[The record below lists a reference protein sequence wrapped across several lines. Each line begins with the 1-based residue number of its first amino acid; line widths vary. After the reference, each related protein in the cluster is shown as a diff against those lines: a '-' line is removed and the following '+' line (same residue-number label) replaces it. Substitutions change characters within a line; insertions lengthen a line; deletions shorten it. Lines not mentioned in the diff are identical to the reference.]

1 MIGSHTVTF
10 KTRPTGDLLLK
21 YLLPSVVSPFGVD
34 CDKRVMKYAYVWLG
48 LLLLLIG
55 QPALAQKIVFSGQ
68 ITEVGN
74 GQPVPFA
81 SVFVKGTSAGATAD
95 ENGRYE
101 LTLTQ
106 PADSLSASAVGYKPR
121 SRKVSRTQAQQVV
134 NFALPSAA
142 QQLGEVVIR
151 STENPAYAILRK
163 VQQHKKQNDKG
174 RLDAFEFDSYNRIE
188 VSLSDI
194 SDRLAKRK
202 VIRDM
207 TAVASG
213 VGEMERNASGKP
225 TVPLFA
231 SEVMSRYFVRHRP
244 NREREEIK
252 HSQLHG
258 VAPRDGTLLSQVLGS
273 SFQDYD
279 FYPNWQVVMGKD
291 FISPIADG
299 WRITY
304 DYDLED
310 TVQIGTNKCYQLKV
324 FPRRAQDLAFT
335 GRIWITTDSYALRRV
350 DLEVDPKANINF
362 VDQIRVYQDL
372 TPSAAGPWLPQRTR
386 VVVGMKPTPKQ
397 TGLLVRFTTVNSGFD
412 VEHPHGLP
420 FYDQPFAAATDA
432 LKTEPEFWQQNRP
445 DTLSAQE
452 ARTMTVLDSVGKLP
466 SVRTFLE
473 VADLVVNGYEELGP
487 RGRFELG
494 PILSTYTWNNVE
506 GHRLRAG
513 FRSTPHLSPDWL
525 LKGYAAY
532 GTRDGEFKYG
542 LSVDRIL
549 NRPNWTVFT
558 AKYSH
563 DIDLVALLD
572 NELALESPLF
582 EAAARFGNIKP
593 GLPLWRDV
601 TTVTG
606 QSDLFHNFTQKVT
619 LRHQRFDPIYNFA
632 YYTTDNHETGAPTAE
647 KFNLSEM
654 ILESRYAPG
663 EVLIQNQNRRY
674 AVGTMK
680 WPVLTFRYTLGLPG
694 VLGSDF
700 QYQKFN
706 LAVEQSVQL
715 GQLGRTEYIFEAGYI
730 PSTVPYPVLKNHLGN
745 ESPIYTSSAYNLMRY
760 FEFVSDRYAS
770 VHAEHYFEGLFINA
784 VPLLKKLDWRLLA
797 SGNVLYGG
805 VSQANQ
811 NTTPAFEPN
820 GVPRPTFRPLTPGT
834 PYVELGYG
842 VENIFKFVRVDFLH
856 RLTYRDLPGVRTFGV
871 KVCAQFKL

>member
-1 MIGSHTVTF
+1 MILRF
-10 KTRPTGDLLLK
+10 LLLV
-21 YLLPSVVSPFGVD
+21 LLGVGATATVGVAQQLTLQG
-34 CDKRVMKYAYVWLG
+34 RVTDAATG
-48 LLLLLIG
+48 
-55 QPALAQKIVFSGQ
+55 AA
-68 ITEVGN
+68 
-74 GQPVPFA
+74 VPFA
-81 SVFVKGTSAGATAD
+81 SVYVKGTTAGTTAAD
-95 ENGRYE
+95 DGRYE
-101 LTLTQ
+101 LQ
-106 PADSLSASAVGYKPR
+106 IPPGADSVTASAMGYRPLSGR
-121 SRKVSRTQAQQVV
+121 ITRQLVQRIDL
-134 NFALPSAA
+134 ALPSAA

-163 VQQHKKQNDKG
+163 VQQHKKQNDKA

-194 SDRLAKRK
+194 SDRLARRK

-207 TAVASG
+207 ASVASAA
-213 VGEMERNASGKP
+213 GEMERNAAGKP

-310 TVQIGTNKCYQLKV
+310 TVQIGPNKCYQLNV

-350 DLEVDPKANINF
+350 DLSVDPKANINF

-412 VEHPHGLP
+412 VEHPHELP

-473 VADLVVNGYEELGP
+473 VADLVVNGYQPLGPRERVELGP
-487 RGRFELG
+487 L
-494 PILSTYTWNNVE
+494 LNSYNWNNVE
-506 GHRLRAG
+506 GSRLRVG
-513 FRSTPHLSPDWL
+513 LRTTPALSRDWL
-525 LKGYAAY
+525 AQGYLAY

-542 LSVDRIL
+542 LSADRIVDRTH
-549 NRPNWTVFT
+549 WTVLS
-558 AKYSH
+558 ASHSH
-563 DIDLVALLD
+563 DLDLVALLD
-572 NELALESPLF
+572 NDRALESPLF
-582 EAAARFGNIKP
+582 EMAARFGNIKP
-593 GLPLWRDV
+593 LLPLWRDV
-601 TTVTG
+601 TSISAQT
-606 QSDLFHNFTQKVT
+606 DLFHNFTQKVT
-619 LRHQRFDPIYNFA
+619 LRHQRFDPTYNFA
-632 YYTTDNHETGAPTAE
+632 YYTGSEQVPGAPTAHR
-647 KFNLSEM
+647 FNLSELV
-654 ILESRYAPG
+654 LESRYAPD
-663 EVLIQNQNRRY
+663 EQWLQHQNHRT
-674 AVGTMK
+674 AIGDKK
-680 WPVLTFRYTLGLPG
+680 WPVFTFRYTLGVPG

-700 QYQKFN
+700 RYHKFN
-706 LAVEQSVQL
+706 LGVAQRVQL
-715 GQLGRTEYIFEAGYI
+715 GQLGRTEYILDAGYI
-730 PSTVPYPVLKNHLGN
+730 PSTVPYPVLKAHLGN
-745 ESPIYTSSAYNLMRY
+745 ESPIFTTNAYNLMGY

-770 VHAEHYFEGLFINA
+770 LHVEHYFEGLLINA
-784 VPLLKKLDWRLLA
+784 VPLLKKLDWRLVA

-805 VSQANQ
+805 LRAANTL
-811 NTTPAFEPN
+811 TTPAVDAY
-820 GVPRPTFRPLTPGT
+820 GLPTPTYRGLGRA
-834 PYVELGYG
+834 PYAEVGYG
-842 VENIFKFVRVDFLH
+842 VENIFKFIRVDFVH
-856 RLTYRDLPGVRTFGV
+856 RLTYRDEPGVKTFGV
-871 KVCAQFKL
+871 KVSAQFKL

>member
-1 MIGSHTVTF
+1 
-10 KTRPTGDLLLK
+10 
-21 YLLPSVVSPFGVD
+21 
-34 CDKRVMKYAYVWLG
+34 MKYAYAWLG
-48 LLLLLIG
+48 LLLLLVG

-68 ITEVGN
+68 VTEAAN

-81 SVFVKGTSAGATAD
+81 SIYVKGTTLGTTAD
-95 ENGRYE
+95 DEGRYQ
-101 LTLTQ
+101 LTLNQ
-106 PADSLSASAVGYKPR
+106 PVDSLTASAVGFRPK
-121 SRKVSRTQAQQVV
+121 SRKVSRTLEKQTV
-134 NFALPSAA
+134 NFPLPSAA

-194 SDRLAKRK
+194 TDRLARRK

-207 TAVASG
+207 ASVASS

-231 SEVMSRYFVRHRP
+231 SEVISRYYVRHRP

-252 HSQLHG
+252 HSKLHG
-258 VAPRDGTLLSQVLGS
+258 VTPRDGTLLSQVLGS

-310 TVQIGTNKCYQLKV
+310 TVQIGANKCYQLKV

-372 TPSAAGPWLPQRTR
+372 TPSSAGPWLPQRTR
-386 VVVGMKPTPKQ
+386 VVVGMKPTKNQ
-397 TGLLVRFTTVNSGFD
+397 TGLLVRFNTINSGFQAGQPR
-412 VEHPHGLP
+412 ELP
-420 FYDQPFAAATDA
+420 FYDQPFASAPNA
-432 LKTEPEFWQQNRP
+432 LKTPAGFWEQNRP
-445 DTLSAQE
+445 DTLTAQE
-452 ARTMTVLDSVGKLP
+452 ARTLTVLDSVGKLP

-506 GHRLRAG
+506 GHRLRLG
-513 FRSTPHLSPDWL
+513 FRSTPELSPDWL

-549 NRPNWTVFT
+549 NRPNWTVFS

-572 NELALESPLF
+572 NDLALESPLF
-582 EAAARFGNIKP
+582 EAAARFGNVKP
-593 GLPLWRDV
+593 GLPLWRDLTAV
-601 TTVTG
+601 TA
-606 QSDLFHNFTQKVT
+606 QSDLFHNFTQKLT
-619 LRHQRFDPIYNFA
+619 LRHQRFDPLYNFA
-632 YYTTDNHETGAPTAE
+632 YYTTANHEPGAPTAQN
-647 KFNLSEM
+647 FNLSEV

-680 WPVLTFRYTLGLPG
+680 WPVFTLKYTLGLPG

-700 QYQKFN
+700 KYQKFN
-706 LAVEQSVQL
+706 FSMEQSVQL
-715 GQLGRTEYIFEAGYI
+715 GQLGRTEYILEAGYI

-760 FEFVSDRYAS
+760 SEFVSDRYAS
-770 VHAEHYFEGLFINA
+770 LHAEHYFEGLFINA

-805 VSQANQ
+805 VSQANRDA
-811 NTTPAFEPN
+811 TPAFEPD
-820 GVPRPTFRPLTPGT
+820 GTPRPTFRSLTPST

-842 VENIFKFVRVDFLH
+842 VENIFKFIRVDFLH
-856 RLTYRDLPGVRTFGV
+856 RLTYRDLPNVKTFGV

>member
-1 MIGSHTVTF
+1 M
-10 KTRPTGDLLLK
+10 LL
-21 YLLPSVVSPFGVD
+21 VVGVSPAV
-34 CDKRVMKYAYVWLG
+34 
-48 LLLLLIG
+48 
-55 QPALAQKIVFSGQ
+55 AQRIVFTGR
-68 ITEVGN
+68 ITEVAT

-81 SVFVKGTSAGATAD
+81 SVYVKGTSFGATAD
-95 ENGRYE
+95 EEGRYE
-101 LTLTQ
+101 LKLNQ
-106 PADSLSASAVGYKPR
+106 PVDSLTASAVGYRPK
-121 SRKVSRTQAQQVV
+121 SRRVSRTEPLQTV
-134 NFALPSAA
+134 NFLLPSAA

-163 VQQHKKQNDKG
+163 VQQRKKQNDKG

-194 SDRLAKRK
+194 TDRLARRK

-207 TAVASG
+207 TAVAGG
-213 VGEMERNASGKP
+213 VGEMERNAAGKP

-231 SEVMSRYFVRHRP
+231 SEVLSRYFVRHRP

-252 HSQLHG
+252 HSKLHG

-310 TVQIGTNKCYQLKV
+310 TVQIGSSRCYQLKV

-372 TPSAAGPWLPQRTR
+372 APSSAGPWLPQRTR
-386 VVVGMKPTPKQ
+386 VVVGMKPTKKQ
-397 TGLLVRFTTVNSGFD
+397 TGLLVRFTTINSNFLAGQ
-412 VEHPHGLP
+412 PHELP
-420 FYDQPFAAATDA
+420 FYDQPFAADPNA
-432 LKTEPEFWQQNRP
+432 LKTPAGFWEQHRP
-445 DTLSAQE
+445 DTLTAQE
-452 ARTMTVLDSVGKLP
+452 ARTLTVLDSVGKLP

-473 VADLVVNGYEELGP
+473 IADLVVNGYEELGP

-494 PILSTYTWNNVE
+494 PIFSSYNYNNIE
-506 GHRLRAG
+506 GNRLRVG
-513 FRSTPHLSPDWL
+513 FRSTPELSPNWL
-525 LKGYAAY
+525 LKAYTAY

-549 NRPNWTVFT
+549 NRANWTVFS

-593 GLPLWRDV
+593 GLPLWRDL
-601 TTVTG
+601 TSMTA
-606 QSDLFHNFTQKVT
+606 QSDLFHNFTQKLT
-619 LRHQRFDPIYNFA
+619 LRHQRFDPLYNFA
-632 YYTTDNHETGAPTAE
+632 YYTSPDHQPGAPTATN
-647 KFNLSEM
+647 FNLSEV
-654 ILESRYAPG
+654 ILESRYAPD

-674 AVGTMK
+674 AIGQMK
-680 WPVLTFRYTLGLPG
+680 WPVFTFRYTLGLPD

-700 QYQKFN
+700 KYQKFN
-706 LAVEQSVQL
+706 FSMEQSVQL
-715 GQLGRTEYIFEAGYI
+715 GQLGRTEYILDAGYI
-730 PSTVPYPVLKNHLGN
+730 PSTVPYPVLKSHLGN
-745 ESPIYTSSAYNLMRY
+745 ESPIYTTSAYNLMRY

-770 VHAEHYFEGLFINA
+770 LHAEHYFEGLFINS

-805 VSQANQ
+805 VSKANQ
-811 NTTPAFEPN
+811 EATPAFDASGAPL
-820 GVPRPTFRPLTPGT
+820 PTFRPLNPST
-834 PYVELGYG
+834 PYLEVGYG
-842 VENIFKFVRVDFLH
+842 VENIFKFIRVDFLH
-856 RLTYRDLPGVRTFGV
+856 RLTYRDLPGARDFGV

>member
-1 MIGSHTVTF
+1 
-10 KTRPTGDLLLK
+10 
-21 YLLPSVVSPFGVD
+21 
-34 CDKRVMKYAYVWLG
+34 MKYAYAWLG
-48 LLLLLIG
+48 LLLLLVG
-55 QPALAQKIVFSGQ
+55 VEPAVAQRIVFSGRV
-68 ITEVGN
+68 TEASSGAA
-74 GQPVPFA
+74 VPFA
-81 SVFVKGTSAGATAD
+81 SVYVKGTSLGTTAD
-95 ENGRYE
+95 DEGRYQ
-101 LTLTQ
+101 LAVNQ
-106 PADSLSASAVGYKPR
+106 PIDSLSASAVGYKPR
-121 SRKVSRTQAQQVV
+121 SRKVSRTVAAQAVD
-134 NFALPSAA
+134 FKLASAA

-194 SDRLAKRK
+194 TDRLARRK

-207 TAVASG
+207 TSVAGS

-231 SEVMSRYFVRHRP
+231 SEVMSRYYVRHRP

-258 VAPRDGTLLSQVLGS
+258 VTPRDGTLLSQVLGS

-310 TVQIGTNKCYQLKV
+310 TVQIGADRCYQLKV
-324 FPRRAQDLAFT
+324 FPRREQDLAFT
-335 GRIWITTDSYALRRV
+335 GRIWITTSGYALRRV
-350 DLEVDPKANINF
+350 DLAVDPKANINF

-372 TPSAAGPWLPQRTR
+372 TPSSAGPWLPQRTR
-386 VVVGMKPTPKQ
+386 VVVGMKPTKNQ
-397 TGLLVRFTTVNSGFD
+397 TGLLVRFNTVNSNFQAGQ
-412 VEHPHGLP
+412 PHDLP
-420 FYDQPFAAATDA
+420 FYDQPFAADPNA
-432 LKTEPEFWQQNRP
+432 LKTPAGFFAQHRP

-452 ARTMTVLDSVGKLP
+452 ARTLTVLDSVGKLP

-506 GHRLRAG
+506 GHRLRVG
-513 FRSTPHLSPDWL
+513 FRSTPELSPNWL
-525 LKGYAAY
+525 LKGYTAY

-549 NRPNWTVFT
+549 NRANWTVFS

-572 NELALESPLF
+572 NDQALESPLF
-582 EAAARFGNIKP
+582 EAAARFGNVKP
-593 GLPLWRDV
+593 GLPLWRDMSSV
-601 TTVTG
+601 TA
-606 QSDLFHNFTQKVT
+606 QSDLFHNFTQKLT
-619 LRHQRFDPIYNFA
+619 LRHQRFDPLYNFA
-632 YYTTDNHETGAPTAE
+632 YYTSPDHNPGAPTAE
-647 KFNLSEM
+647 NFNLSEV

-674 AVGTMK
+674 AVGLMK
-680 WPVLTFRYTLGLPG
+680 WPVFTLRYTLGLPD

-700 QYQKFN
+700 RYQKFN
-706 LAVEQSVQL
+706 FSMEQSVQL
-715 GQLGRTEYIFEAGYI
+715 GQLGRTEYILDAGYI
-730 PSTVPYPVLKNHLGN
+730 PSTVPYPVLKSHLGN
-745 ESPIYTSSAYNLMRY
+745 ESFIYTSSAYNLMRY
-760 FEFVSDRYAS
+760 FEFVSDKYAS
-770 VHAEHYFEGLFINA
+770 LHAEHYFEGLFVNS
-784 VPLLKKLDWRLLA
+784 VPLLKKLDWRLVA

-805 VSQANQ
+805 VSKDNQ
-811 NTTPAFEPN
+811 NTTPAFDAGGAPL
-820 GVPRPTFRPLTPGT
+820 PTYHALGST

-842 VENIFKFVRVDFLH
+842 VENIFKFIRVDFIH
-856 RLTYRDLPGVRTFGV
+856 RLTYRDLPGARDFGV